1 MIFIEIMKDFTVI
14 TASNLIQRKLH
25 KMKLIV
31 AITGATGAMFGV
43 RLLQFL
49 KSTDVETHLVL
60 SSWAAATIQSETPFT
75 AKEVSKMAD
84 YSYSNKDL
92 GSRISSGSF
101 QVDGMIV
108 IPCTMKT
115 LASIR
120 IGLGDNLIARAADV
134 ILKERK
140 KLVLVTRETPLN
152 DIHLENMLFLSRMGT
167 VILPPM
173 PAFYNHPQSLDDVVN
188 HIVFRT
194 LDQFGIHMPE
204 AEEKRWGGMLPN

>member
-1 MIFIEIMKDFTVI
+1 MKI
-14 TASNLIQRKLH
+14 
-25 KMKLIV
+25 IV

-43 RLLQFL
+43 RLLQLL
-49 KSTDVETHLVL
+49 KNTDIETHLVL
-60 SSWAAATIQSETPFT
+60 SSWAAATIQEETPYT
-75 AKEVSKMAD
+75 VKEVSQLAN

-92 GSRISSGSF
+92 GAKISSGSF

-108 IPCTMKT
+108 APCTMKT

-120 IGLGDNLIARAADV
+120 VGLGDNLITRAADV

-140 KLVLVTRETPLN
+140 KLVLLTRETPLN
-152 DIHLENMLFLSRMGT
+152 DIHLENMLALSRMGA

-173 PAFYNHPQSLDDVVN
+173 PAFYNHPQSLDDIVN

-194 LDQFGIHMPE
+194 LDQFNVHLPE
-204 AEEKRWGGMLPN
+204 AEEKRWNGMLKNKESVQ

>member
-1 MIFIEIMKDFTVI
+1 
-14 TASNLIQRKLH
+14 
-25 KMKLIV
+25 MKLIV

-43 RLLQFL
+43 RLLQLL
-49 KSTDVETHLVL
+49 KDTDIETHLVL
-60 SSWAAATIQSETPFT
+60 SSWAAATIQEETPYT
-75 AKEVSKMAD
+75 AKEVSQLAN

-92 GSRISSGSF
+92 GAKISSGSF

-108 IPCTMKT
+108 VPCTMKT

-120 IGLGDNLIARAADV
+120 IGLGDNLITRAADV

-152 DIHLENMLFLSRMGT
+152 DIHLENMLALSRMGT

-173 PAFYNHPQSLDDVVN
+173 PAFYNHPQSLDDIIN

-194 LDQFGIHMPE
+194 LDQFNIHLPE
-204 AEEKRWGGMLPN
+204 AEEKRWNGMKC

>member
-1 MIFIEIMKDFTVI
+1 
-14 TASNLIQRKLH
+14 
-25 KMKLIV
+25 MKLILG
-31 AITGATGAMFGV
+31 ITGATGAMFGV

-49 KSTDVETHLVL
+49 KDTSIETHLIM
-60 SSWAAATIQSETPFT
+60 SSWAAVTIQDETPYT
-75 AKEVSKMAD
+75 AKEVSQLAD

-92 GSRISSGSF
+92 AAKISSGSF
-101 QVDGMIV
+101 QVDGMI
-108 IPCTMKT
+108 IAPCTMKT

-120 IGLGDNLIARAADV
+120 VGLGDNLITRAADV

-152 DIHLENMLFLSRMGT
+152 DIHLENMLALSRMGT

-173 PAFYNHPQSLDDVVN
+173 PAFYNHPESLDDIIN

-194 LDQFGIHMPE
+194 LDQFNIHLP
-204 AEEKRWGGMLPN
+204 KRKKNVGMVLSKKRIAMIKETLFD

>member
-1 MIFIEIMKDFTVI
+1 
-14 TASNLIQRKLH
+14 
-25 KMKLIV
+25 MKLILG
-31 AITGATGAMFGV
+31 ITGATGAMFGV

-49 KSTDVETHLVL
+49 KDTSIETHLIM
-60 SSWAAATIQSETPFT
+60 SSWATVTIQDETPYT
-75 AKEVSKMAD
+75 AKEVSQLAD

-92 GSRISSGSF
+92 AAKISSGSF
-101 QVDGMIV
+101 QVDGMI
-108 IPCTMKT
+108 IAPCTMKT

-120 IGLGDNLIARAADV
+120 VGLGDNLITRAADV

-152 DIHLENMLFLSRMGT
+152 DIHLENMLALSRMGT

-173 PAFYNHPQSLDDVVN
+173 PAFYNHPESLDDIIN

-194 LDQFGIHMPE
+194 LDQFNIHLPE
-204 AEEKRWGGMLPN
+204 AEEKRWNGFIKKENSNDQGNTF